1 MKKLTKKTVKF
12 KKQSVKVGDY
22 VLIICG
28 NDRRKEGKI
37 QSVLKKDQ
45 KVIIENINSRFRY
58 LKPQREGEIGKIKQ
72 FQAPIHIS
80 NVKKLNK
87 F

>member
-1 MKKLTKKTVKF
+1 MRKLRKKTIKF
-12 KKQSVKVGDY
+12 KKQSIKVGDY

-28 NDRRKEGKI
+28 NDKRKEGKV
-37 QSVLKKDQ
+37 QSVLKKEQ

-58 LKPQREGEIGKIKQ
+58 LKPQRQGETGKIKQ

-80 NVKKLNK
+80 NIKKLNK